1 MTDKTRRRFLQV
13 GSGVVLLG
21 GVGHV
26 VADGHDDA
34 DGNESEGTNESDS
47 GMNESDGEM
56 DDGMEATA
64 MVTFEDQ
71 TTDGTWVTV
80 AEATLPEGGFVTIHD
95 SSLLDGEVLGSVIG
109 VSDAMESGE
118 ATDVE
123 VPLFGDI
130 PGTEFDRD
138 MLEADE
144 TLIAMPHMDSND
156 SGAYEFVES
165 EGEVDGPYADDAGD
179 PVVADATV
187 TVETDD
193 SAAEAESA
201 SVRVAHLSPD
211 APNVDVYVDGD
222 LTVEDLPFGDIT
234 GYLELP
240 AGTYGVEIT
249 AAGDAETVVFDEE
262 LEVPAGA
269 FTVAAI
275 GELEGDS
282 PFEVTVLEDDVSKP
296 GEGEARVSAFHASP
310 DAPNVDV
317 RVAETGDALL
327 EDVAYGEGGSVAVPE
342 GDYRLCLYPAGGD
355 EAVVGTDVSL
365 EAGTAYSAFA
375 TGYVGSE
382 PMIDLAVAASDT
394 WD

>member
-1 MTDKTRRRFLQV
+1 MTDKTRRRFLQI
-13 GSGVVLLG
+13 GSGAVLLG

-26 VADGHDDA
+26 VADDHNESDG
-34 DGNESEGTNESDS
+34 GNESGEMNESG
-47 GMNESDGEM
+47 GMNESDGE
-56 DDGMEATA
+56 MEATA

-80 AEATLPEGGFVTIHD
+80 AEAMLPEGGFVTIHD

-109 VSDAMESGE
+109 VSEAMEAGE
-118 ATDVE
+118 MSDVE

-130 PGTEFDRD
+130 PGTDFDRE
-138 MLEADE
+138 MLEEDE

-165 EGEVDGPYADDAGD
+165 EGEVDGPYVNDAGD
-179 PVVADATV
+179 PVVADAMV
-187 TVETDD
+187 TVEADD
-193 SAAEAESA
+193 EEEGSA

-211 APNVDVYVDGD
+211 APNVDVYVDGE
-222 LTVEDLPFGDIT
+222 LTIEDLPFGDVT
-234 GYLELP
+234 DYLELP
-240 AGTYGVEIT
+240 AGTYGIEIT
-249 AAGDAETVVFDEE
+249 AAGDAETVVFDQD

-269 FTVAAI
+269 FTIAAI

-282 PFEVTVLEDDVSKP
+282 AFEVTVIEDDVSEL

-310 DAPNVDV
+310 DAPNVDI
-317 RVAETGDALL
+317 RVAETGEALF
-327 EDVAYGEGGSVAVPE
+327 EDVPYGEGGSVAVPA
-342 GDYRLCLYPAGGD
+342 GDYRLCIYPAGGD
-355 EAVVGTDVSL
+355 EAVIGADVSL

-382 PMIDLAVAASDT
+382 PMLDLSVAASDT